1 MNTVPNAD
9 EQNVPE
15 QYRTGI
21 VIFADGACSRNGTP
35 DAVMSGSFM
44 LFNNGRQTPVM
55 HNGKQ
60 VRHVQLPASHYKD
73 AEVQTSPV
81 AECMT
86 LIAVL
91 NYVQG
96 LIERS
101 KRAERSLP
109 TVTIVMDNEMAV
121 NFANQAWK
129 AKQENMKKLRSQ
141 IVDHPAHSHVS
152 VQWMSG
158 DRMKKI
164 LGH

>member
-1 MNTVPNAD
+1 MNPIEEKVP
-9 EQNVPE
+9 Q

-21 VIFADGACSRNGTP
+21 VIFADGSCSRNGTA
-35 DAVMSGSFM
+35 DAVMGGSYM
-44 LFNNGRQTPVM
+44 LFNNGKQTPVL
-55 HNGKQ
+55 HKGKQ
-60 VRHVQLPASHYKD
+60 CQHVGLTHEYFKD
-73 AEVQTSPV
+73 AEVHTSPV

-96 LIERS
+96 LVERS
-101 KRAERSLP
+101 KAAHKALP

-121 NFANQAWK
+121 NFANQTWK
-129 AKQENMKKLRSQ
+129 AKQENMKKLRQQ
-141 IVDHPAHSHVS
+141 IVDHPALGHVS

-158 DRMKKI
+158 DTMKKI

>member
-1 MNTVPNAD
+1 MNTI
-9 EQNVPE
+9 EQNVPQ
-15 QYRTGI
+15 QYKQGI
-21 VIFADGACSRNGTP
+21 VIFADGACSRNGTA

-44 LFNNGRQTPVM
+44 LFNNGMQTPLM

-60 VRHVQLPASHYKD
+60 TRHVGLSFKD
-73 AEVQTSPV
+73 TEIQTSPV

-96 LIERS
+96 LINRS
-101 KRAERSLP
+101 QQAGKTLP

-121 NFANQAWK
+121 KFANQTWR
-129 AKQENMKKLRSQ
+129 AKQENMKMLREE
-141 IVDHPAHSHVS
+141 IVDHPALQHVS

-158 DRMKKI
+158 DTMKKI

>member
-1 MNTVPNAD
+1 MNII
-9 EQNVPE
+9 EQNVP
-15 QYRTGI
+15 QHYKQGI
-21 VIFADGACSRNGTP
+21 VIFADGACSRNGTA
-35 DAVMSGSFM
+35 DAMMSGSFM
-44 LFNNGRQTPVM
+44 LFNNGVQTPLM

-60 VRHVQLPASHYKD
+60 TRHAGLSFKD
-73 AEVQTSPV
+73 AEIQTSPV

-96 LIERS
+96 LIDRS
-101 KRAERSLP
+101 KAAQKFLP

-121 NFANQAWK
+121 KFANQAWK
-129 AKQENMKKLRSQ
+129 AKQENMKKLREQ
-141 IVDHPAHSHVS
+141 IVDHPALGHVS

-158 DRMKKI
+158 DAMKKI